1 MRQVERK
8 ELWNKTK
15 PGNRVNKL
23 INCLEVKSM
32 FVILPLSQGNWSSL
46 CSLTDVKAPSCTASR
61 RASVCNMRQELVEES
76 INIEIHFWKLHSK
89 RLGCFASMTGRSYS
103 SPIFTSP
110 SPLSFSELILENMY
124 FGFPAVG
131 DIPFWSEWCYFWSPG
146 TFYILLFF
154 HLVLKSIS
162 IPWENGSAL
171 NSFSVVT
178 LRMKEQACVMYKFW
192 FLQAF

>member
-15 PGNRVNKL
+15 PRNRVNKL

-46 CSLTDVKAPSCTASR
+46 CSLTDVKASCCTASC
-61 RASVCNMRQELVEES
+61 RASVWNVRQELVEES
-76 INIEIHFWKLHSK
+76 INIEIHYWNIQSK
-89 RLGCFASMTGRSYS
+89 RSGCSASGTGRSYS
-103 SPIFTSP
+103 FPIFRYF
-110 SPLSFSELILENMY
+110 PLSFSELILENMY

-131 DIPFWSEWCYFWSPG
+131 DIPFWSKWCYFWSPD

-154 HLVLKSIS
+154 IL
-162 IPWENGSAL
+162 
-171 NSFSVVT
+171 
-178 LRMKEQACVMYKFW
+178 C
-192 FLQAF
+192 